1 MEQWIAAAIGLL
13 VGALCGFA
21 AARMGRGKEY
31 IGNLRMDQSDP
42 NEAPYFFLELDPDGM
57 KKIYGRK
64 TVALHVRIEN
74 FIPRK

>member
-31 IGNLRMDQSDP
+31 VGNLRLDQSDP

-74 FIPRK
+74 FIQRK